1 MWYAL
6 SIFVMYMS
14 NNKIKLSINKKYYKF
29 LVVTRGNSAYVI

>member
-14 NNKIKLSINKKYYKF
+14 NKIKLSINKKYYKF
-29 LVVTRGNSAYVI
+29 LVVTRGNSAYVM